1 MSLSPDDLAATG
13 QAIARRDLVTPASDR
28 LIRPPPVLMARLLRL
43 HQAAGHLA
51 ATVPDIL
58 AHPEVARAI
67 EQELIRVMVS
77 CLTADVDG
85 EARSDRRYRMS
96 VMRRL
101 EQMLEA
107 NLDRPLYL
115 TDVCTTIGV
124 SERVLR
130 LHCMEHLGMGP
141 HRYLWLRRMNLVRRA
156 LTRSEPNVTTVTTI
170 ANDHGF
176 AELGRFAVGYRN
188 LFGESPSATL
198 RRPAD
203 DRGNVARAVSPLLAP
218 ILP

>member
-1 MSLSPDDLAATG
+1 MSLSADELAAASQAIAGCDLAA
-13 QAIARRDLVTPASDR
+13 PASDR
-28 LIRPPPVLMARLLRL
+28 LLRPPPHLLARLLRL
-43 HQAAGHLA
+43 HQAAGDLA

-58 AHPEVARAI
+58 AHTEVARAI
-67 EQELIRVMVS
+67 EQELVRVMIN
-77 CLTADVDG
+77 CLMADGDG
-85 EARSDRRYRMS
+85 EAHSDRRYHKS
-96 VMRRL
+96 VMRRF
-101 EQMLEA
+101 EEMLEA

-115 TDVCTTIGV
+115 TEICAVIGV

-156 LTRSEPNVTTVTTI
+156 LTRSDPQVTTVTTI

-203 DRGNVARAVSPLLAP
+203 GHGNVAAAG
-218 ILP
+218 